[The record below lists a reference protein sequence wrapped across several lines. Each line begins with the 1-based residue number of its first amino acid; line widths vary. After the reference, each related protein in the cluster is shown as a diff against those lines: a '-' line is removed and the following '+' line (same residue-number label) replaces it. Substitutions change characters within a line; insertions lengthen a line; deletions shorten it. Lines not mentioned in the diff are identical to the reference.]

1 MTDSYIDLS
10 LESQNLKIKLV
21 DNGDGTYSLGNTTVL
36 TTTVD
41 ADFTQLITVTTSG
54 VPVQGP
60 NKESSGG
67 WFLKADP
74 TNTGNVWYMYHGQ
87 TKALKGFPLGVG
99 ETGIADVLNLN
110 MLDFDSDYNA
120 GKIHASKI

>member
-1 MTDSYIDLS
+1 MADSYIDLS
-10 LESQNLKIKLV
+10 LESQNVKIKLV

-60 NKESSGG
+60 NKSNPGG
-67 WFLKADP
+67 WFLKANP
-74 TNTGNVWYMYHGQ
+74 NNTGNVWYMYHGQ
-87 TKALKGFPLGVG
+87 TKVLKGFPLSAGDLS
-99 ETGIADVLNLN
+99 IANVLNLN
-110 MLDFDSDYNA
+110 MLDFDSDYSA
-120 GKIHASKI
+120 GKIHASKL